1 MSTRQRK
8 CCGEPVDSRQARKR
22 RRLVTSNTGG
32 DSEAEPVDPRESAV
46 EEAVDLTDRSSE
58 PEVSDLTDDNSVVQW
73 QQSQQYPRFFRAAD
87 NSAVLLMSD
96 NEEEQ
101 GDYDDIWPA
110 GPASSLFWVDEDS
123 ELLEEYEQQR
133 RNVTLRS
140 QRQSDSSVLGSNEED
155 EAIDDDV
162 AWPAGTIRCP
172 ICMDFYSEILQSERL
187 FLSTQCG
194 HVFCSQCL
202 PVALE
207 TANTCPI
214 CRTELTHEQYHS
226 IYI

>member
-1 MSTRQRK
+1 MSDDEEELRDNNGTW
-8 CCGEPVDSRQARKR
+8 PASLFSSLFWVDE
-22 RRLVTSNTGG
+22 
-32 DSEAEPVDPRESAV
+32 DSQ
-46 EEAVDLTDRSSE
+46 
-58 PEVSDLTDDNSVVQW
+58 QW

-101 GDYDDIWPA
+101 GDYDDIGPA
-110 GPASSLFWVDEDS
+110 GPASYLFWVDEDS
-123 ELLEEYEQQR
+123 QLLEEYEQQR

-140 QRQSDSSVLGSNEED
+140 QRQSDSSVRGSNDED
-155 EAIDDDV
+155 EAIDNDV

-172 ICMDFYSEILQSERL
+172 ICRDFYSEILQSERL
-187 FLSTQCG
+187 LLSTQCG

-207 TANTCPI
+207 TASTCPI
-214 CRTELTHEQYHS
+214 CRTELTHERYHP